1 MADTSRCGPDPSLA
15 SAGGWRKE
23 YVAEHLR
30 LGSLLAAVLLLA
42 KALVPFV
49 VVGAAPV
56 ALEAQE
62 GVDFMTTPGQEE
74 VPEQPDAAVVEF
86 LSRECRKG

>member
-1 MADTSRCGPDPSLA
+1 
-15 SAGGWRKE
+15 
-23 YVAEHLR
+23 V
-30 LGSLLAAVLLLA
+30 LLA

-49 VVGAAPV
+49 AAPV

>member
-1 MADTSRCGPDPSLA
+1 
-15 SAGGWRKE
+15 
-23 YVAEHLR
+23 V
-30 LGSLLAAVLLLA
+30 LLA

-74 VPEQPDAAVVEF
+74 MPEQPDAAVVEF